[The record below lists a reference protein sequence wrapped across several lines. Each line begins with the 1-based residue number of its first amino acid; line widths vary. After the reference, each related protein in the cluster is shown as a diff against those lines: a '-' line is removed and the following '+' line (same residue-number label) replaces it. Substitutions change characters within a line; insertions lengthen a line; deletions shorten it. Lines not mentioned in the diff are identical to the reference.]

1 MQKDQPFVQHI
12 YDILKQIGIVGLLQ
26 MLIVIKTREQAII
39 ANSIILQRLL
49 YLTLLNY
56 MRNGTLK
63 LIIST
68 WKFDNIEELL
78 RVHWLT
84 GSQVTDTIVKATVE
98 LHCY

>member
-68 WKFDNIEELL
+68 
-78 RVHWLT
+78 
-84 GSQVTDTIVKATVE
+84 
-98 LHCY
+98 